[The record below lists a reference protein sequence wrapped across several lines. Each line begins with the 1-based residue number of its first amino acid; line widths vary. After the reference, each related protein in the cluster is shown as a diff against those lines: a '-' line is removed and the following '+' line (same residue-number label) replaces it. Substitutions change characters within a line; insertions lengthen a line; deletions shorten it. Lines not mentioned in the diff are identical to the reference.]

1 MGLSTFISL
10 ALLAL
15 QPLGAFAQIP
25 DADLDVESPS
35 QTPVLDVSVSASF
48 PAAEI
53 FGVKLV
59 NGRPTQAL
67 LSYSN
72 NEPAPVTVN
81 FIGGSLWTADLDSQ
95 GNPRI
100 LRNLTT
106 TRYNLEIPAGGKESL
121 SYSFATE
128 LHPQDLRLNLATVLS
143 NGAGKFFT
151 VQVYNE
157 TVSIVEQDTSI
168 FDPQIIFLY
177 LFLLAGFL
185 GTCYFVYSTWIAPY
199 FPQKRRGPYAGGKSG
214 ERAKKSSGGS
224 KRVDPADQASVS
236 GGEGPAVATGA
247 KAYDEN
253 WIPANHMQRPE
264 ARRIKSGGPRTK
276 SRGKAE

>member
-1 MGLSTFISL
+1 
-10 ALLAL
+10 
-15 QPLGAFAQIP
+15 
-25 DADLDVESPS
+25 VESPS

-168 FDPQIIFLY
+168 FDPQMWVEPPFLPWFRDTNVPSSASFSTSSS
-177 LFLLAGFL
+177 LQAFLARAILSIVL
-185 GTCYFVYSTWIAPY
+185 G
-199 FPQKRRGPYAGGKSG
+199 
-214 ERAKKSSGGS
+214 
-224 KRVDPADQASVS
+224 
-236 GGEGPAVATGA
+236 
-247 KAYDEN
+247 
-253 WIPANHMQRPE
+253 
-264 ARRIKSGGPRTK
+264 
-276 SRGKAE
+276 